1 MNGEFSFGD
10 NPNIRKMI
18 GEMEKESAASCVLDM
33 SGLRSID
40 SAGLGM
46 ILLINDAMKNSS
58 KTMSICGAHG
68 QVQKMLDISKFSDIV
83 TIE

>member
-1 MNGEFSFGD
+1 MTGGFSFDD
-10 NPNIRKMI
+10 NLNIRKMI
-18 GEMEKESAASCVLDM
+18 GEMEKDGAATCVIDM

-58 KTMSICGAHG
+58 KTMSIRGANG